1 MARAQSNSRQGALH
15 EPLFDVHP
23 RTGANIEVFYADR
36 ALETFGR
43 CGSGVVLLAS
53 PARLS
58 PRRVQRPAHFRR
70 AMLPIGMQF

>member
-1 MARAQSNSRQGALH
+1 MQSTAH
-15 EPLFDVHP
+15 EPLYDTDP
-23 RTGANIEVFYADR
+23 RTGATIEVFYADR